1 MFFVVILSWI
11 AAGLVVGF
19 IATKAI
25 NLRGDDP
32 KLSMGACAAGAV
44 VGGVIYSLISG
55 TSFVTWTLW
64 AFIVAAIAAVVT
76 AVIWHIVRSRSITR
90 DVYVPRSSY

>member
-11 AAGLVVGF
+11 AVGLLVGF
-19 IATKAI
+19 VATKAV

-32 KLSMGACAAGAV
+32 RLSMGATAV
-44 VGGVIYSLISG
+44 GGVAGGVIYSLISG
-55 TSFVTWTLW
+55 TSFITWTLW
-64 AFIVAAIAAVVT
+64 AFVVAAIAAVVSSI
-76 AVIWHIVRSRSITR
+76 VWHLVRSRSISR